1 MATARFA
8 SPSTGGAVT
17 RTPST
22 PASRQPV
29 ISSRA
34 ARGVTRSRTS
44 ELSAPAVVVVATG
57 QEVARE
63 HPLVLRERCPQ
74 ILRELAPGPL
84 DRLHLADDPRLLV
97 ARLLEDLLAGQPR
110 LAQHQL
116 DLALGV
122 GLHLVGH
129 ALRVD
134 ERVLQRL
141 LEVGSGARTLLERG
155 QLLLEQ

>member
-74 ILRELAPGPL
+74 ILRELARSEEHTSEL
-84 DRLHLADDPRLLV
+84 QSQSNLV
-97 ARLLEDLLAGQPR
+97 CR
-110 LAQHQL
+110 
-116 DLALGV
+116 
-122 GLHLVGH
+122 
-129 ALRVD
+129 
-134 ERVLQRL
+134 
-141 LEVGSGARTLLERG
+141 
-155 QLLLEQ
+155 LLLEKKKKKK